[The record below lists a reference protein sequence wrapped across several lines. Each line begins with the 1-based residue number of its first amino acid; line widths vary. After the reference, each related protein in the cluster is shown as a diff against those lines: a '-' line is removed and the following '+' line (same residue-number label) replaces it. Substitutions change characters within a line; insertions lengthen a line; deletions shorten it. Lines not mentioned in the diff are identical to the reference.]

1 MRDDDSE
8 MEMEFL
14 LPSFSDLSDESI
26 RDVYLANNGDLDAT
40 IEMLTQLEMNMNIR
54 KIAGKHTSQVT
65 IGDSIIDKEDK
76 THNITHGNYLKQP
89 CRNT

>member
-1 MRDDDSE
+1 
-8 MEMEFL
+8 
-14 LPSFSDLSDESI
+14 
-26 RDVYLANNGDLDAT
+26 
-40 IEMLTQLEMNMNIR
+40 MNMNIR